1 MKKNMTLG
9 VVLAVLAGA
18 VGSAL
23 GGQQQPV
30 GVAGVDV
37 VVKQKPAVR
46 ATTDARGT
54 FALNGLPAGSYAIIF
69 KARKAKDVQSKT
81 ADKVTVASTYAI
93 KIDGTKRNVLQ
104 NGLTTANL
112 IGGLEMKVDV
122 AGGSVIRGQVTAGA
136 TKNMVWIPK
145 EPDSNIPGHWAEAG
159 SAEAKRAFKSNA
171 YGMSRQGTQRM
182 LDANGDEHQE
192 GFTGGT
198 NGISG
203 SHGGH

>member
-9 VVLAVLAGA
+9 IALAFTALA

-23 GGQQQPV
+23 GEPQQPV

-37 VVKQKPAVR
+37 IVKQKPAVR

-69 KARKAKDVQSKT
+69 KARKAADVHSKPS
-81 ADKVTVASTYAI
+81 DKATVASSYSI
-93 KIDGTKRNVLQ
+93 KIDGAKRNVLQ

-159 SAEAKRAFKSNA
+159 SPEAKRAFKSNA
-171 YGMSRQGTQRM
+171 YGMSRQGAQRM
-182 LDANGDEHQE
+182 IDANGDEHQE
-192 GFTGGT
+192 GFLGGT
-198 NGISG
+198 NGISM